1 MNLNGAFENELI
13 DAARKEGVNRFV
25 VGAIIMSGG
34 KVLLLRRPEDD
45 FMGGIY
51 ELPSG
56 AVELGETLGAALAR
70 EVEEETGLRLEQIS
84 QYFGYFDY
92 ESASARTTRQF
103 NFLIGIS
110 EPFNLRLT
118 EHDDY
123 VWADREELGKR
134 PVSNLT
140 RQTVDFTALEKISGS
155 SPPR

>member
-1 MNLNGAFENELI
+1 MNLTSAFENELI

-34 KVLLLRRPEDD
+34 KVLLLSRPEDD

-56 AVELGETLGAALAR
+56 GVEPGETLGAALAR
-70 EVEEETGLRLEQIS
+70 EVEEETGLRLEQIN

-92 ESASARTTRQF
+92 ESASGISTRQF

-118 EHDDY
+118 EHDAY
-123 VWADREELGKR
+123 VWADREELEKR
-134 PVSNLT
+134 SVSNLT
-140 RQTVDFTALEKISGS
+140 RQTIDFTALEKISGS